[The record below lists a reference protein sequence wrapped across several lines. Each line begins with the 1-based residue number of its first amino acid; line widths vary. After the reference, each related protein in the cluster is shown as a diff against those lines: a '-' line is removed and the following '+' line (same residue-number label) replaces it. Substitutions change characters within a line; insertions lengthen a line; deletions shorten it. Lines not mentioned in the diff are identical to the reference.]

1 MRSHQ
6 WAFLWNCLAM
16 AGVELEAWLRRS
28 FCLPD
33 SSRAACIHLAL
44 CPGSVC
50 AMGLRWRPCPG
61 LRHTAPIPSAQGALW
76 QPSAN
81 LAPGAFQS
89 CEHEGVCISHV
100 ARVPRVTWALCHPKS
115 SRAVGVGGVR
125 WGHRRL
131 CQLPSATLPGWFA
144 AFWRFLPQNTL
155 AEARRAGW
163 GQSSGCHINVCSA
176 AQVGFRGVCLH
187 SSGMGVKKENGLGRK
202 AHNLRQLAVS
212 WKLSL
217 LIL

>member
-1 MRSHQ
+1 MGGDGAAWCLLLQQAVLNGGRAARLWMRSHQ

-16 AGVELEAWLRRS
+16 AGVELEAWLRPS

-131 CQLPSATLPGWFA
+131 CQLPSATLPRLVCCFLAFLAPKHVGRSEACRVGTELWVPHQCLFSGSGW
-144 AFWRFLPQNTL
+144 
-155 AEARRAGW
+155 
-163 GQSSGCHINVCSA
+163 V
-176 AQVGFRGVCLH
+176 
-187 SSGMGVKKENGLGRK
+187 
-202 AHNLRQLAVS
+202 
-212 WKLSL
+212 
-217 LIL
+217 